1 MNDEH
6 IASLLNPGLYFLC
19 ASRGHDTIHVDSLIL
34 ELQRLHT
41 YQALSSSA
49 YLALTTS
56 DPISTAFVLRDEL
69 YQLASQEKQ
78 FKEEYSEL
86 AVKCMDFAVNC
97 IDLCRTSDEVHCLL
111 RGEFDHT
118 AQELKHPLETVK
130 IAIHSREKKFVAH
143 PNCQHQ
149 LENLFYNP
157 MFCIRD
163 FEGIQRL
170 QFLLIFLPLLPFLY
184 LIYLFFPNFRVSFF
198 LIVCT

>member
-1 MNDEH
+1 MRNFPMLAFY
-6 IASLLNPGLYFLC
+6 ISI
-19 ASRGHDTIHVDSLIL
+19 RDTKDSLIL

-56 DPISTAFVLRDEL
+56 DPVSTAFVLRDEL

-86 AVKCMDFAVNC
+86 AEKCMDFAVSC

-111 RGEFDHT
+111 RGDFEQAT
-118 AQELKHPLETVK
+118 QELRNPLETVK

-157 MFCIRD
+157 MFCMRD
-163 FEGIQRL
+163 YEGIRRL
-170 QFLLIFLPLLPFLY
+170 QFLLVFLPLLPILY
-184 LIYLFFPNFRVSFF
+184 IFYLFFPKFKVSKFIHAYAHAE
-198 LIVCT
+198 LDADG